1 MARSWNLC
9 HSHVCRQLDPRLI
22 NGAPKVFPLYDDIL
36 TIVDGIIATGEH
48 AFRAERDDPDISN
61 VSFET
66 SGSFGDDEDA
76 GADDEDQVYFKALSF
91 PFIDLVTLEPT
102 RIMSLRHQHKLHAN
116 VQPLQIQAPILR
128 RNANAVP
135 QQGSFAFVALSRPS
149 HHQLLVRR
157 LHPPPSLRP
166 LSAGQELS
174 PLLRMTMTC
183 LLQSSSGPL
192 ISSARSRLLLTLM

>member
-1 MARSWNLC
+1 MGHRSQGKNYGTIMEPVPLTC
-9 HSHVCRQLDPRLI
+9 MQAI
-22 NGAPKVFPLYDDIL
+22 GPKADKWRSKGFPLYDDIL

-48 AFRAERDDPDISN
+48 AFQAGCNDPDILN

-102 RIMSLRHQHKLHAN
+102 RIMSLHHQRKLQAN
-116 VQPLQIQAPILR
+116 AQPLQIQAPILQ

-135 QQGSFAFVALSRPS
+135 QQGSFTFVALSRPS
-149 HHQLLVRR
+149 RHQLSVR
-157 LHPPPSLRP
+157 
-166 LSAGQELS
+166 
-174 PLLRMTMTC
+174 
-183 LLQSSSGPL
+183 
-192 ISSARSRLLLTLM
+192 